1 MAAPDSVALP
11 AEWRLE
17 LGDVDLRAMAAA
29 LDEEIERGLRDEP
42 GRDLALLPAYV
53 GLPRA
58 GARGRVLCLD
68 AGGTHVRGAVVAVD
82 AQGATVGEVRHA
94 PLPGT
99 QGVVDRDEFFE
110 ELACLLAPDAAR
122 LRRIGFCFSYPAEV
136 RPDGDAVLLRWTKEI
151 EAAGVEGARVGQG
164 LCAGLERLG
173 RRGPFRVVV
182 LNDTVTTLIAATRDP
197 QTAGCAGFVGLV
209 VGTGTNMAG
218 FEPAAR
224 ARRRAPRW
232 RGGPLAFNLE
242 SGNFRRFPRGTLDE
256 RLAAATH
263 DPDRQWLEKAVSG
276 QYLGD
281 LCHLALGDL
290 AAGGASAAPGR
301 AAPELGR
308 AAVELGPPTARAMS
322 RIIAGASPESPWEE
336 WVDAHPAARAPV
348 RAVMRA
354 LVTRSARLVAGG
366 LACMVGRAAAAA
378 PKPGAA
384 VAVAAEGS
392 AFWGLPRYRDIVVET
407 LGRLT
412 PTPVTLVRIAD
423 ANLRGAALAALGRR
437 A

>member
-1 MAAPDSVALP
+1 MTASDPVTLP
-11 AEWRLE
+11 PEWRLE
-17 LGDVDLRAMAAA
+17 VSDDDLRAMAAA
-29 LDEEIERGLRDEP
+29 LDEDIERGLRDGA

-53 GLPRA
+53 GVPRP

-82 AQGATVGEVRHA
+82 RAGVTVGEVRHA

-99 QGVVDRDEFFE
+99 RGAVERDAFFV
-110 ELACLLAPDAAR
+110 ELARLLAPDAAR

-151 EAAGVEGARVGQG
+151 RAAGVEGARVGQG
-164 LCAGLERLG
+164 LGQGLARLG

-197 QTAGCAGFVGLV
+197 QTAGCGGFVGLV
-209 VGTGTNMAG
+209 VGTGTNMAC

-224 ARRRAPRW
+224 AKVRAPTW

-276 QYLGD
+276 QYLGE
-281 LCHLALGDL
+281 LSHLALRDL
-290 AAGGASAAPGR
+290 AARGAAP
-301 AAPELGR
+301 AALAQ
-308 AAVELGPPTARAMS
+308 AAASLGPPTSRAMS
-322 RIIAGASPESPWEE
+322 RLIAGASPESPWEE
-336 WVDAHPAARAPV
+336 WVDAHPDTRASV

-366 LACMVGRAAAAA
+366 LACLASRAAAAA
-378 PKPGAA
+378 RRPGAE

-392 AFWGLPRYRDIVVET
+392 AFWGLPRYRDVVVET

-412 PTPVTLVRIAD
+412 PTPVRLVRVAD

-437 A
+437 G